1 MRNFKNC
8 WSAFLFFLVSHIVN
22 MSFEK
27 MEIPQGG
34 QKKEHDEGRS
44 EPSRRKRHGT
54 KRVRK
59 NG

>member
-27 MEIPQGG
+27 WRFHKEDRKKSTMRDDLSRPGG
-34 QKKEHDEGRS
+34 KVCS
-44 EPSRRKRHGT
+44 A
-54 KRVRK
+54 
-59 NG
+59 